1 MGCLGFGCGL
11 WVLVVGVGCGCGL
24 WLWVVGVGVPVTRQ
38 QICLTSNNDYLLLFI
53 LLNFKR
59 LSTLFSSRAEMGVTV
74 FFLPYIP
81 LNRRE
86 LHVCVVK
93 SLLIYDHFE

>member
-1 MGCLGFGCGL
+1 MGCLGFGCGCGV
-11 WVLVVGVGCGCGL
+11 WV
-24 WLWVVGVGVPVTRQ
+24 WVVGVPVTCQ
-38 QICLTSNNDYLLLFI
+38 QICLTSNYGYLVLFI

-59 LSTLFSSRAEMGVTV
+59 LSTLFSSRVEMGVMV

-93 SLLIYDHFE
+93 SLLIYGHFE